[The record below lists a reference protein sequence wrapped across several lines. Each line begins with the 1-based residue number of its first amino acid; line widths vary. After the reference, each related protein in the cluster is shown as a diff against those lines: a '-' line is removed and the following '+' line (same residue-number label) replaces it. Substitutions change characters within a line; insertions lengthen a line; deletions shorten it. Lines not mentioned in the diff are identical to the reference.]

1 MSMSKMVIKQSA
13 LLFVVTLGSVQA
25 ATLEFIQPIGNVLPN
40 ESIDVWVRLT
50 ADSGD
55 LSFDLSDPDDDG
67 TYGNLNSFGAIPT
80 GGFNDTGEFLE
91 FSSIDNVY
99 PSLSFLCTGSF
110 AGDDSSPCPPG
121 ANYEFN
127 FNTSGSDSFLSLND
141 FMLPSGTSE
150 DFLFGTF
157 NPVAGGA
164 NPGSYDFFTASLVIG
179 FEGIGID
186 TFGIEQDINARM
198 TLAETCP
205 GASCSFSR
213 TVVPLPA
220 AIWLFA
226 PALAFLG
233 FFRASGTIKTEPA
246 LF

>member
-164 NPGSYDFFTASLVIG
+164 NPGSYENAKAGANNQIAAGRGTTVREKLQEAPGQVSANVIRA
-179 FEGIGID
+179 FI
-186 TFGIEQDINARM
+186 
-198 TLAETCP
+198 
-205 GASCSFSR
+205 SCSIPNVSIPIPSNPI
-213 TVVPLPA
+213 TKDAVKK
-220 AIWLFA
+220 
-226 PALAFLG
+226 
-233 FFRASGTIKTEPA
+233 S
-246 LF
+246 